1 MGPQIIFL
9 FVYKLNTND
18 MKKIWIQST
27 WRERIVLILV
37 GIMGVSGIL
46 SVACMAILPTSPMG
60 FISVVTF
67 CFSAIIAMG
76 VAFA

>member
-1 MGPQIIFL
+1 
-9 FVYKLNTND
+9 

-46 SVACMAILPTSPMG
+46 SVACMAIPNSPIG
-60 FISVVTF
+60 LISVTTF

>member
-9 FVYKLNTND
+9 FDYKLNTND

-46 SVACMAILPTSPMG
+46 STVCMIIPNSPIEL
-60 FISVVTF
+60 ISVFTF
-67 CFSAIIAMG
+67 CISGLSAMC